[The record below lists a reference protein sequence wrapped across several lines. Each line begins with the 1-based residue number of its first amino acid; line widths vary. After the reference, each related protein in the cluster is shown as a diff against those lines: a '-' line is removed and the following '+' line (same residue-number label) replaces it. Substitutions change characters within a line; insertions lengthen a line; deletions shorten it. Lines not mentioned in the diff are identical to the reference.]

1 LRPKSRFAEQSG
13 YSKFFVSFVLFVVN
27 FHRLLMKEERKT
39 LEQREEMTDLERLRH
54 SASHVLATAILKIW
68 PEAQF
73 AAGPPVENG
82 FYYDVDL
89 KHRISPED
97 FEKIEAEMKK
107 EIKANHPFE
116 RVEVSRDEA
125 LALGKKGRLA
135 ALGERPE
142 PSKFKLDII
151 ENIPADEKISLY
163 RNGDFIDLC
172 AGPHVMRTGNIGAF
186 RLTNVASAYYKGDEK
201 NPQLQRVYG
210 TAFKTKKELDD
221 YFAML
226 EEAKKRDHRKLGKEL
241 ELFVFDDDVGPGL
254 PMFLPRGAVIAEEL
268 EKLAKETEFA
278 AGYQRVRTPHIA
290 RESLYRKSGHV
301 PYYVESMFPPMI
313 LLEEGD
319 RKKLENLAIA
329 KAKRL
334 KTFDEASERVWVRFF
349 DELKKTETSREA
361 LFDELGLINAAE
373 DADRAQIARIDEL
386 SRSLGD
392 RYYLKAMN
400 CPHHHKLFA
409 ALPRS
414 YRELPLRL
422 AEYGTDYRYEK
433 SGELFGLMRVRSL
446 QMNDA
451 HLYMTPE
458 QFEAEF
464 NAVNE
469 MYLNYFK
476 LFGID
481 KYLMR
486 FSTHDPAKLGQKFVN
501 EPELWKKTEEMT
513 RRVLRDSGIN
523 YVEVPNEAAFY
534 GPKIDV
540 QAWSVIGREFS
551 IATNQVDFAQP
562 RSFDLR
568 YKDRDNTD
576 KIPICIHRAPL
587 GTHERFIGF
596 LIEHY
601 AGNFPLWLS
610 PEQVRIVTIGDD
622 PKLIDYARSILKELR
637 AHQVRAEIDESSD
650 KINGKIQRAE
660 QMKVHTMFVIGKRD
674 MDADAVSVRVHGK
687 GNLGAKSRTQAVA
700 EILDSI
706 KARTP

>member
-1 LRPKSRFAEQSG
+1 MNED
-13 YSKFFVSFVLFVVN
+13 
-27 FHRLLMKEERKT
+27 RKT
-39 LEQREEMTDLERLRH
+39 PEMRAQMTDIERLRH

-89 KHRISPED
+89 PHRISPED

-116 RVEVSRDEA
+116 KMEVSRDEA
-125 LALGKKGRLA
+125 LDLGKKGRLA
-135 ALGERPE
+135 ALGDRDQ
-142 PSKFKLDII
+142 PSKFKIDII
-151 ENIPADEKISLY
+151 ENIPPGEKISLY

-186 RLTNVASAYYKGDEK
+186 KLTTVASAYYKGDEK

-241 ELFVFDDDVGPGL
+241 EIYIIDDDVGPGL
-254 PMFLPRGAVIAEEL
+254 PMWLPRGGAIIDEL
-268 EKLAKETEFA
+268 EKLARETEFA

-290 RESLYRKSGHV
+290 REVLYKKSGHL
-301 PYYVESMFPPMI
+301 PYYAESMFPPM
-313 LLEEGD
+313 
-319 RKKLENLAIA
+319 
-329 KAKRL
+329 
-334 KTFDEASERVWVRFF
+334 
-349 DELKKTETSREA
+349 ELREQ
-361 LFDELGLINAAE
+361 LDSTPQQLN
-373 DADRAQIARIDEL
+373 D
-386 SRSLGD
+386 STK
-392 RYYLKAMN
+392 YYLKAMN

-409 ALPRS
+409 AVPRS
-414 YRELPLRL
+414 YRDLPLRL
-422 AEYGTDYRYEK
+422 AEYGTCYRYEQ
-433 SGELFGLMRVRSL
+433 SGELFGLMRVRSM

-451 HLYMTPE
+451 HLYMRPE

-464 NAVNE
+464 NGVNQ
-469 MYLNYFK
+469 MYLNYFQ

-486 FSTHDPAKLGQKFVN
+486 FSTHDPSKLGQKFVD

-513 RRVLRDSGIN
+513 RNVLKNSGIN

-562 RSFDLR
+562 RRFNLV
-568 YKDRDNTD
+568 YKDKDNTE
-576 KIPICIHRAPL
+576 KTPLCIHRAPL

-610 PEQVRIVTIGDD
+610 PEQVRILTIGDD
-622 PKLIDYARSILKELR
+622 AKLIDYSMSIFDELR
-637 AHQVRAEIDESSD
+637 GHQVRAEIDQSTD
-650 KINGKIQRAE
+650 QINGKIQRAE

-687 GNLGAKSRTQAVA
+687 GNLGAKPRAEAIA
-700 EILDSI
+700 EILQAI
-706 KARTP
+706 KERRA

>member
-1 LRPKSRFAEQSG
+1 VTGPPNTEHEQILR
-13 YSKFFVSFVLFVVN
+13 VLGDFVVN
-27 FHRLLMKEERKT
+27 FDRFSMTEERKT
-39 LEQREEMTDLERLRH
+39 LGQREQMTDLERLRH

-89 KHRISPED
+89 PHRISPDD

-107 EIKANHPFE
+107 EIKANHTFE
-116 RVEVSRDEA
+116 RVDVSRDEA
-125 LALGKKGRLA
+125 LSLGKKGRLA

-163 RNGDFIDLC
+163 RSGDFIDLC

-186 RLTNVASAYYKGDEK
+186 KLTNVASAYYKGDEK

-221 YFAML
+221 YFTML

-290 RESLYRKSGHV
+290 RESLYKKSGHL
-301 PYYVESMFPPMI
+301 PYYAESMFPPMQV
-313 LLEEGD
+313 LEEEAT
-319 RKKLENLAIA
+319 RKRI
-329 KAKRL
+329 
-334 KTFDEASERVWVRFF
+334 
-349 DELKKTETSREA
+349 EL
-361 LFDELGLINAAE
+361 
-373 DADRAQIARIDEL
+373 QARIDDLQRRINTEIL
-386 SRSLGD
+386 LPYEQLQQKTAKENQSTLLQAAAALTDTINLEAKLQQLGE

-414 YRELPLRL
+414 YRDLPLRL

-476 LFGID
+476 LFGIE

-486 FSTHDPAKLGQKFVN
+486 FSTHDPAKLGEKFVD

-513 RRVLRDSGIN
+513 RNVLKNSGIN

-610 PEQVRIVTIGDD
+610 PEQVRILTISDD
-622 PKLIDYARSILKELR
+622 PKLMDYARSILNELR
-637 AHQVRAEIDESSD
+637 AHQVRAELDESSD
-650 KINGKIQRAE
+650 KINGKVQRAE

-674 MDADAVSVRVHGK
+674 MDAGVVSVRVHGK
-687 GNLGAKSRTQAVA
+687 GNLGAKPRGEAIA
-700 EILDSI
+700 EILQAI
-706 KARTP
+706 KERRG

>member
-1 LRPKSRFAEQSG
+1 
-13 YSKFFVSFVLFVVN
+13 
-27 FHRLLMKEERKT
+27 
-39 LEQREEMTDLERLRH
+39 LEQREQMTDIERLRH
-54 SASHVLATAILKIW
+54 SASHVLATAILKLW

-89 KHRISPED
+89 PHRISPDD

-116 RVEVSRDEA
+116 RIEVSRDEA
-125 LALGKKGRLA
+125 LTLGKKGRLA
-135 ALGERPE
+135 ALGERAE

-151 ENIPADEKISLY
+151 ENIPGDEKISLY

-186 RLTNVASAYYKGDEK
+186 KLTTVASAYYKGDEK

-226 EEAKKRDHRKLGKEL
+226 EEAKKRDHRKLGREL

-254 PMFLPRGAVIAEEL
+254 PMLLPRGAVIAEEL

-290 RESLYRKSGHV
+290 RESLYLKSGHL
-301 PYYVESMFPPMI
+301 PYYAESMFPPMELVAESAESRRPLHQPELFRE
-313 LLEEGD
+313 LLERQLTPGVLDEI
-319 RKKLENLAIA
+319 LS
-329 KAKRL
+329 KADKIR
-334 KTFDEASERVWVRFF
+334 SE
-349 DELKKTETSREA
+349 LPM
-361 LFDELGLINAAE
+361 
-373 DADRAQIARIDEL
+373 
-386 SRSLGD
+386 D

-409 ALPRS
+409 SLPRS
-414 YRELPLRL
+414 YRDLPLRL
-422 AEYGTDYRYEK
+422 AEYGTCYRYEK

-451 HLYMTPE
+451 HLYMTPK

-486 FSTHDPAKLGQKFVN
+486 FSTHDPAKLGEKFVD
-501 EPELWKKTEEMT
+501 EPELWKQTEEMT
-513 RRVLRDSGIN
+513 RNVLKHSGIN

-568 YKDRDNTD
+568 YKDRDNVE

-610 PEQVRIVTIGDD
+610 PEQVRILTIGDD
-622 PKLIDYARSILKELR
+622 PKLLDYARSILNELR
-637 AHQVRAEIDESSD
+637 VHQVRAEIDESSD
-650 KINGKIQRAE
+650 KINGKIQHAE

-674 MDADAVSVRVHGK
+674 MEANAVSVRVHGK
-687 GNLGAKSRTQAVA
+687 GNLGAKPRA
-700 EILDSI
+700 EAIAAILETIQQRRAS
-706 KARTP
+706 